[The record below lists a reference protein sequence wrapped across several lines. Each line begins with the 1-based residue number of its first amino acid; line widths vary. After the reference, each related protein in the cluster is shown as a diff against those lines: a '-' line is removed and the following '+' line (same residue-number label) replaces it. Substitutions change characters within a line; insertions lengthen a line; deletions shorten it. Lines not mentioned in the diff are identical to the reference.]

1 MGLKYLEQ
9 ENVSD
14 LLKFLVQAE
23 MFSRNL
29 ESFKIEPENDA
40 ETKKFDLKSLYKQ
53 WQDDAM
59 VIYDKYILSFTTKLK
74 EI

>member
-1 MGLKYLEQ
+1 MVINLKYLEQ

-29 ESFKIEPENDA
+29 ESFKIEPQNDT
-40 ETKKFDLKSLYKQ
+40 ESKFDLKSLYKQ

-59 VIYDKYILSFTTKLK
+59 VIYDKYT
-74 EI
+74 